1 MNYEY
6 RTRDERPGVRSEDR
20 WVKRGFFWYI
30 PLFAPSIMQLF
41 FYFISTQHRSS
52 VPQFDFIA
60 AQKKTKKTTPCI
72 HFLMLKML
80 YKCFWL

>member
-60 AQKKTKKTTPCI
+60 AQKKTIKKQHPAFI
-72 HFLMLKML
+72 F
-80 YKCFWL
+80 